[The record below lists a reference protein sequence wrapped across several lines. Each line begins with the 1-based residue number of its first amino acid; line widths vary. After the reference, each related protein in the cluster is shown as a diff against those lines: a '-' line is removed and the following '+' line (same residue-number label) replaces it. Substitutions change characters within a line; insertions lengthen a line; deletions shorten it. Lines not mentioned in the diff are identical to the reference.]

1 MTDPM
6 EYFAETTE
14 AFFSRNDFFPFTRE
28 ELQSHDPA
36 MFALLS
42 KLWGV
47 PK

>member
-14 AFFSRNDFFPFTRE
+14 AFFSRNDFFPFTRD
-28 ELQSHDPA
+28 ELHSHDPK
-36 MFALLS
+36 MFALLK

-47 PK
+47 LE